1 MEDMGSR
8 QRFTFLGIAVAIA
21 VVAIVALASGG
32 SDDDSQP
39 AASNPTADA
48 TATAT
53 ERPGETETET
63 VTPEPTAEPKPPLV
77 HPGDEKRLRFSEG
90 DTVQF
95 RATSDID
102 DEIHVHGYD
111 VEKEIPAGKTVTV
124 AFKASITGIF
134 EIESHETGQVF
145 AQLRVDPR

>member
-53 ERPGETETET
+53 ERPGETET

>member
-21 VVAIVALASGG
+21 VVAILALASGG

-63 VTPEPTAEPKPPLV
+63 VTPEPKPPLV